1 MSSVKKYL
9 EPDYLS
15 VEEAKY
21 YFYCVDTYHLP
32 APSNFSISAG
42 SGPVFTASV
51 NDDPDAVS
59 ASLVFTRTSGA
70 GGVVNDQ
77 ILDANG
83 SQTKTNASLTPGTYK
98 AKSRFTK
105 DILQPTHFRFYGY
118 YTSETDLVFYAGT
131 VENPV
136 IDDGGVYA
144 ASKQITL
151 SCDTAGATIRYTLD
165 GSTPSASV
173 GTVYTTPFTLTD
185 DATIKA
191 IAYKTDWISSSVM
204 TESVTIIDDVTHTS
218 TGTTTD
224 SKINFSWNAVTADSY
239 RIYYATTAGVWSGS
253 LYVNILDGSASSYE
267 FPGTPATTMY
277 FRMAAVRNGT
287 VGNLSTETSATGYD
301 GVISNVQFDVASG
314 TYEEAFDVVMST
326 TTPSGYIRFTLDGT
340 NPTTSSGTLFEA
352 GDVLHVD
359 DTTVVKALAYK
370 PGWTAGSVQTATY
383 QILGIALLS
392 AEQVSG
398 QSKVALSWTPEDGAD
413 SYIVYWKTSS
423 GVTASDN
430 AIFVSSGESYEHTVD
445 AGYTYYYRVA
455 VVNDGEEGDLSNE
468 VSVGVFMGAVATPQ
482 FGLAS
487 GAYAGQRSLTITSAT
502 SGASIRYT
510 TDGSTPTATSGQI
523 YAGALVLDA
532 STNFKAIAYKTGYS
546 NSSVAEASFTI
557 TNPVGAVASAVIPPS
572 GNTAVT
578 VAKDGVQNLAKVQAD
593 PVLAESS
600 NWRWIML
607 VYLKSTGGKRFEG
620 FDARSGTP
628 QGIIKA
634 RDPAGT
640 TLTLQHIFVV
650 GNDRRRVKISRAE
663 LLNASQLDL
672 SIGS

>member
-1 MSSVKKYL
+1 MSAIKKYL
-9 EPDYLS
+9 DWEYLRGTDNSIGYYNIDFYDLSAPVVSITVGSGPAYTATIDADPYSPYAS
-15 VEEAKY
+15 VSWIRPNGTQFGDTVLADGTAKNVTNGLLLPGTYTASVRFVVDINSYRY
-21 YFYCVDTYHLP
+21 YGATT
-32 APSNFSISAG
+32 SISA
-42 SGPVFTASV
+42 
-51 NDDPDAVS
+51 
-59 ASLVFTRTSGA
+59 
-70 GGVVNDQ
+70 
-77 ILDANG
+77 
-83 SQTKTNASLTPGTYK
+83 KT
-98 AKSRFTK
+98 
-105 DILQPTHFRFYGY
+105 
-118 YTSETDLVFYAGT
+118 FYAGT
-131 VENPV
+131 VENPT
-136 IDDGGVYA
+136 IDDGGIYA
-144 ASKQITL
+144 AEKLVTL
-151 SCDTAGATIRYTLD
+151 ACDTAGATIKYTID
-165 GSTPSASV
+165 GSTPSESSGLTYSAAF
-173 GTVYTTPFTLTD
+173 TVTSDVTV
-185 DATIKA
+185 KA
-191 IAYKTDWISSSVM
+191 FAYKSDWISSGVVS
-204 TESVTIIDDVTHTS
+204 ESITIIDNITHTS
-218 TGTTTD
+218 TGTND
-224 SKINFSWNAVTADSY
+224 ASKINFSWNGVTADSY
-239 RIYYATTAGVWSGS
+239 RIYYSTTAGVWSGS
-253 LYVNILDGSASSYE
+253 TYVNVLDGSATSYE
-267 FPGTPATTMY
+267 LTGVPATTMY
-277 FRMAAVRNGT
+277 FRMAAVRSGT
-287 VGNLSTETSATGYD
+287 VGNLSTETSATAYD
-301 GVISNVQFDVASG
+301 GIISDVSFDVASG
-314 TYEEAFDVVMST
+314 TYENAFDVVMST
-326 TTPSGYIRFTLDGT
+326 TTPSAYIRFTLDGT
-340 NPTTSSGTLFEA
+340 NPTTTSGTLFES

-370 PGWTAGSVQTATY
+370 PGWTSGSVQTATY

-398 QSKVALSWTPEDGAD
+398 QSKVALSWTAEDGAD

-423 GVTASDN
+423 GVTTADE
-430 AIFVSSGESYEHTVD
+430 AIFVSSGTTYEHTVD
-445 AGYTYYYRVA
+445 AGATYYYRVS

-532 STNFKAIAYKTGYS
+532 SVNIKAIAYKTGYS